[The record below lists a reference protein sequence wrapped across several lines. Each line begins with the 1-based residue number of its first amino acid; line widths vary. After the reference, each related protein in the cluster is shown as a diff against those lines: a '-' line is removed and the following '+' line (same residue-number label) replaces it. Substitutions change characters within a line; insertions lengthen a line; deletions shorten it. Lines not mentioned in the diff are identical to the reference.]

1 MERQMQTTDGD
12 PEQHGTAQDPPTREL
27 SIVNAVAE
35 VLNSAPEVRQALQR
49 TLALVADLL
58 GLQTAWVW
66 LRDADTGHFY
76 SAAAHNLPPYLQEP
90 VRMTGRP
97 CWCIQSFKAGKL
109 TPKNIGVFECS
120 RLYPAVRSG
129 RVESTAG
136 VSGHAS
142 IPLYFRDTPLG
153 IMNVGSE
160 AWRTLRPDELRLLS
174 TIGYQVGLAVER
186 ARLAEASTQLAR
198 IEERTR
204 IAREIH
210 DTLAQGL
217 TGIALNI
224 EGAMR
229 YLEHDPERARRRLE
243 LALGASRESLEEARR
258 SVLDLRGAT
267 LQRPLPE
274 ALRALARAFTSD
286 TGVWVQVRSPGV
298 DWLPE
303 QVELELYRIAQEALA
318 NVRRHAQ
325 AGEVEIELQ
334 TPQGAVRLSIRD
346 NGQGFD
352 PKQLGEGRH
361 GVLGMKERARLVGGR
376 LRLRS
381 RPGGPTSI
389 TVLIPMPRGDQ
400 P

>member
-1 MERQMQTTDGD
+1 MHTKEDG
-12 PEQHGTAQDPPTREL
+12 PEQRGTAQDSGTREL

-35 VLNSAPEVRQALQR
+35 ALNSAPEVRQALQQ
-49 TLALVADLL
+49 TLELVADLL

-66 LRDADTGHFY
+66 LRDPDTQHFY

-90 VRMTGRP
+90 VHMTGRP

-129 RVESTAG
+129 QLESTAG

-142 IPLYFRDTPLG
+142 IPLYFRATPLG
-153 IMNVGSE
+153 ILNVGSG
-160 AWRTLRPDELRLLS
+160 AWRTLQPDELRLLS
-174 TIGYQVGLAVER
+174 TIGYQVGLAIER

-229 YLEHDPERARRRLE
+229 YLEHDPARARRRLE
-243 LALGASRESLEEARR
+243 LALEASRESLEEARR
-258 SVLDLRGAT
+258 SVLDLRGAR
-267 LQRPLPE
+267 LDRPLPE
-274 ALRALARAFTSD
+274 VLRALARAFTSD
-286 TGVWVQVRSPGV
+286 TGVRVQVRSPEV
-298 DWLPE
+298 ESLPE
-303 QVELELYRIAQEALA
+303 QMELELYRIAQEALV

-334 TPQGAVRLSIRD
+334 TQESGVRLSIRD
-346 NGQGFD
+346 NGHGFD

-361 GVLGMKERARLVGGR
+361 GILGMQERARLVGGR

-389 TVLIPMPRGDQ
+389 TVLIPMSRTDQ

>member
-1 MERQMQTTDGD
+1 MHTKEDG
-12 PEQHGTAQDPPTREL
+12 PEQRGTARESGTRKL

-35 VLNSAPEVRQALQR
+35 ALNSAPEVRQALQQ
-49 TLALVADLL
+49 TLELVADLL

-66 LRDADTGHFY
+66 LRDPDTRHFY

-90 VRMTGRP
+90 VHMTGRP

-129 RVESTAG
+129 EANLTAG

-160 AWRTLRPDELRLLS
+160 AWRTLQPDELRLLS

-186 ARLAEASTQLAR
+186 ARLAEASTHLAR

-229 YLEHDPERARRRLE
+229 HLEHDPERARQRLE
-243 LALGASRESLEEARR
+243 LALQASRESLEEARQ
-258 SVLDLRGAT
+258 SVLDLRGAA

-274 ALRALARAFTSD
+274 ALRALGRLFTSD
-286 TGVWVQVRSPGV
+286 TGVRVQVRSPGV
-298 DWLPE
+298 ESLPE
-303 QVELELYRIAQEALA
+303 HVELELYRIAQEALA
-318 NVRRHAQ
+318 NARRHAQ

-334 TPQGAVRLSIRD
+334 TQESGVRLSIRD
-346 NGQGFD
+346 NGHGFD
-352 PKQLGEGRH
+352 PTQLGEGRH
-361 GVLGMKERARLVGGR
+361 GILGMKERARLLDGR

-381 RPGGPTSI
+381 RPGGPTLI
-389 TVLIPMPRGDQ
+389 TVLVPIPRAGQ

>member
-1 MERQMQTTDGD
+1 MHTKEDG
-12 PEQHGTAQDPPTREL
+12 PEQRGTARESGTRKL

-35 VLNSAPEVRQALQR
+35 ALNSAPEVRQALQQ
-49 TLALVADLL
+49 TLELVADLL

-66 LRDADTGHFY
+66 LRDPDTRHFY

-90 VRMTGRP
+90 VHMTGRP

-129 RVESTAG
+129 EANLTAG

-160 AWRTLRPDELRLLS
+160 AWRTLQPDELRLLS

-186 ARLAEASTQLAR
+186 ARLAEASTHLAR

-229 YLEHDPERARRRLE
+229 YLEHDPERARQRLE
-243 LALGASRESLEEARR
+243 LALQASRESLEEARQ
-258 SVLDLRGAT
+258 SVLDLRGAA

-274 ALRALARAFTSD
+274 ALRALGRLFTSD
-286 TGVWVQVRSPGV
+286 TGVRVQVRSPGV
-298 DWLPE
+298 ESLSE
-303 QVELELYRIAQEALA
+303 HVELELYRIAQEALA
-318 NVRRHAQ
+318 NARRHAQ

-334 TPQGAVRLSIRD
+334 TQESGVRLSIRD
-346 NGQGFD
+346 NGHGFD
-352 PKQLGEGRH
+352 PTQLGEGRH
-361 GVLGMKERARLVGGR
+361 GILGMKERARLLDGR

-381 RPGGPTSI
+381 RPGGPTLI
-389 TVLIPMPRGDQ
+389 TVLVPIPRAGQ

>member
-1 MERQMQTTDGD
+1 METIDGD
-12 PEQHGTAQDPPTREL
+12 SEQHGTAQDFSTREL

-35 VLNSAPEVRQALQR
+35 ALNSAPEVRQALQQ
-49 TLALVADLL
+49 TLELVADLL

-66 LRDADTGHFY
+66 LRDPDTQHFY

-90 VRMTGRP
+90 VHMTGRP
-97 CWCIQSFKAGKL
+97 CWCIRSFKAGKL

-129 RVESTAG
+129 EANLTAG

-160 AWRTLRPDELRLLS
+160 AWRTLQPDELRLLS

-186 ARLAEASTQLAR
+186 ARLAEASTHLAR

-229 YLEHDPERARRRLE
+229 YLEHDQERARQRLE
-243 LALGASRESLEEARR
+243 LALQASRESLEEARQ
-258 SVLDLRGAT
+258 SVLDLRGAA

-274 ALRALARAFTSD
+274 ALRALGRLFTSD
-286 TGVWVQVRSPGV
+286 TGIRVQVRSPEV
-298 DWLPE
+298 EPLPE
-303 QVELELYRIAQEALA
+303 QMELELYRIAQEALA

-334 TPQGAVRLSIRD
+334 TREGAIRLSIRD
-346 NGQGFD
+346 NGRGFD

-381 RPGGPTSI
+381 RLGGPTSI
-389 TVLIPMPRGDQ
+389 TVLIPMPRTDQ

>member
-1 MERQMQTTDGD
+1 M
-12 PEQHGTAQDPPTREL
+12 
-27 SIVNAVAE
+27 
-35 VLNSAPEVRQALQR
+35 
-49 TLALVADLL
+49 
-58 GLQTAWVW
+58 
-66 LRDADTGHFY
+66 
-76 SAAAHNLPPYLQEP
+76 
-90 VRMTGRP
+90 
-97 CWCIQSFKAGKL
+97 
-109 TPKNIGVFECS
+109 
-120 RLYPAVRSG
+120 
-129 RVESTAG
+129 
-136 VSGHAS
+136 
-142 IPLYFRDTPLG
+142 
-153 IMNVGSE
+153 
-160 AWRTLRPDELRLLS
+160 
-174 TIGYQVGLAVER
+174 
-186 ARLAEASTQLAR
+186 AR

-229 YLEHDPERARRRLE
+229 YLEHDPERARQRLE
-243 LALGASRESLEEARR
+243 LALQASRESLEEARR

-267 LQRPLPE
+267 LQRSLPE

-286 TGVWVQVRSPGV
+286 TGVRVQVRSPGV

-303 QVELELYRIAQEALA
+303 QVELELYRISQEALA

-346 NGQGFD
+346 NGRGFD

-389 TVLIPMPRGDQ
+389 TVLIPKPRADQ

>member
-1 MERQMQTTDGD
+1 MHTKEDG
-12 PEQHGTAQDPPTREL
+12 PEQRGTARESGTRKL

-35 VLNSAPEVRQALQR
+35 ALNSAPEVRQALQQ
-49 TLALVADLL
+49 TLELVADLL

-66 LRDADTGHFY
+66 LRDPDTRHFY

-90 VRMTGRP
+90 VHMTGRP

-129 RVESTAG
+129 EANLTAG

-160 AWRTLRPDELRLLS
+160 AWRTLQPDELRLLS

-186 ARLAEASTQLAR
+186 ARLAEASTHLAR

-229 YLEHDPERARRRLE
+229 YLEHDPERARQRLE
-243 LALGASRESLEEARR
+243 LALQASRESLEEARQ
-258 SVLDLRGAT
+258 SVLDLRGAA

-274 ALRALARAFTSD
+274 ALRALGRLFTSD
-286 TGVWVQVRSPGV
+286 TGVRVQVRSPGV
-298 DWLPE
+298 ESLPE
-303 QVELELYRIAQEALA
+303 HVELELYRIAQEALA
-318 NVRRHAQ
+318 NARRHAQ

-334 TPQGAVRLSIRD
+334 TQESGVRLSIRD
-346 NGQGFD
+346 NGHGFD
-352 PKQLGEGRH
+352 PTQLGEGRH
-361 GVLGMKERARLVGGR
+361 GILGMKERARLLDGR

-381 RPGGPTSI
+381 RPGGPTLI
-389 TVLIPMPRGDQ
+389 TVLVPIPRAGQ

>member
-1 MERQMQTTDGD
+1 MQTTDDD
-12 PEQHGTAQDPPTREL
+12 PEQLRRQHDPPTSEL
-27 SIVNAVAE
+27 STVNAVAE
-35 VLNSAPEVRQALQR
+35 ALNSAPEVRQALQR
-49 TLALVADLL
+49 TLVLVADLL

-66 LRDADTGHFY
+66 LRDPDTHHFY

-129 RVESTAG
+129 QLESTAG

-142 IPLYFRDTPLG
+142 IPLYFRATPLG

-160 AWRTLRPDELRLLS
+160 AWRTLQPDELRLLS
-174 TIGYQVGLAVER
+174 TIGYQVGLAIER

-229 YLEHDPERARRRLE
+229 YLDHDPERARLRLE
-243 LALGASRESLEEARR
+243 QALQASRESLEEARR

-286 TGVWVQVRSPGV
+286 TGVRVQVRSPGV
-298 DWLPE
+298 ESLPE
-303 QVELELYRIAQEALA
+303 QMELELYRIAQEALA
-318 NVRRHAQ
+318 NIRRHAH

-334 TPQGAVRLSIRD
+334 SQADAVRLSIRD

-352 PKQLGEGRH
+352 PKQLGQGRH

-389 TVLIPMPRGDQ
+389 TVLVPMPRADQ